1 KPNFIFLKYN
11 KKRTHAI
18 IQSNFMIILLL
29 FLILTSVFVAFAI
42 QNNFGVDLTL
52 ANLKFTGISFPLII
66 LISLAAGFLLA
77 LITSA
82 IDYFLALFKL
92 RRLDREYSEVNKG
105 YNQIVKR
112 LLALETEMDKIRKAK
127 NIKTVSEDDS
137 L

>member
-1 KPNFIFLKYN
+1 
-11 KKRTHAI
+11 
-18 IQSNFMIILLL
+18 MIILLL

-52 ANLKFTGISFPLII
+52 ANLKFSGISFPLII
-66 LISLAAGFLLA
+66 LISLAAGFLLS